1 MIFVLG
7 KNVKIN
13 IWEKHE
19 NTRLRLKT
27 RKHLTF
33 GMKTLKC
40 ENMKILKCENTKI
53 LKCKNS
59 TGLKSVFVFLCF
71 CVFVLISH
79 ASIASIN
86 ENEITY
92 AVYFTG
98 VGCSHCAKTDPVV
111 LKQLPQEYEN
121 FVVIEY
127 EIYQQKN
134 NAVLFNQCCENYDLP
149 MCRPFGPTPCK
160 GIPLICFSDSHNDI
174 LTGDSPILKNVED
187 KLSTVKN
194 NQCALLDGPVSFIDL
209 DFNQLP
215 GNPKIWINNK
225 ILIKNSDQTFD
236 NQILKNLFLQDDIK
250 AVLNNQNYNITK
262 PQSVMLSGG
271 KVEFKQAI
279 NLGGWTFQWNGD
291 NDLTDSAGNTDG
303 NQNGQ
308 NNIIDI
314 KFDPT
319 WAKIISL
326 AVVDAVN
333 PCALAVLVLMLTAII
348 AYNPRNRKNIILAGL
363 AFVASVFIMYLIY
376 GLIIIKFLQLIQA
389 LTAARLWLYKI
400 LGTAAIILG
409 ILNIIDFIKYKP
421 GRLGTEMPLFMRPKA
436 QKIISGITSPSG
448 AFSVGIFVTLF
459 LLPCTIGPYIIAGG
473 ILSAQEIVKTLP
485 PLLLYNLIFVAPM
498 LVIIGIVYWGF
509 KRVEDISA
517 WKEKNIS
524 KLHLVA
530 GVIMLG
536 LGVAMVMGLV

>member
-1 MIFVLG
+1 MISND
-7 KNVKIN
+7 KKQRM
-13 IWEKHE
+13 E
-19 NTRLRLKT
+19 
-27 RKHLTF
+27 
-33 GMKTLKC
+33 TLKHK
-40 ENMKILKCENTKI
+40 NTKTQKQLSILKI
-53 LKCKNS
+53 
-59 TGLKSVFVFLCF
+59 VFVFLFFCF
-71 CVFVLISH
+71 FVLTPH
-79 ASIASIN
+79 ASIASIS

-98 VGCSHCAKTDPVV
+98 IGCSHCAKTDSVV
-111 LKQLPQEYEN
+111 LKQLLQEYEN
-121 FVVIEY
+121 FIVIEY
-127 EIYQQKN
+127 EIYQQRN
-134 NAVLFNQCCENYDLP
+134 NAILFDQCCENYDLP
-149 MCRPFGPTPCK
+149 ICRPFGPTPCK
-160 GIPLICFSDSHNDI
+160 GIPLICFSNSHNDI
-174 LTGDSPILKNVED
+174 LTGDSPILKNIEN

-194 NQCALLDGPVSFIDL
+194 NKCALLDGPVNFADL

-215 GNPKIWINNK
+215 GSPKIWINNK
-225 ILIKNSDQTFD
+225 ILIKNSNQTFD
-236 NQILKNLFLQDDIK
+236 NRVLKDLLLQDNIK
-250 AVLNNQNYNITK
+250 TALNNQNYNITK
-262 PQSVMLSGG
+262 PQPVMLSGS
-271 KVEFKQAI
+271 KVEFEHAI
-279 NLGGWTFQWNGD
+279 NLAGWIFQWNGD
-291 NDLTDSAGNTDG
+291 TGLMDSSGNTNSD
-303 NQNGQ
+303 QNGQ
-308 NNIIDI
+308 NNITDI

-333 PCALAVLVLMLTAII
+333 PCALAVLILMLTAII
-348 AYNPRNRKNIILAGL
+348 AYNPHNRKNIILAGL

-409 ILNIIDFIKYKP
+409 ILNIRDFIKYKP

-436 QKIISGITSPSG
+436 QKIISGITSPKG

-459 LLPCTIGPYIIAGG
+459 LLPCTIGPYVIAGG
-473 ILSAQEIVKTLP
+473 ILSATEIVKTIP

-498 LVIIGIVYWGF
+498 LIIIGIVCWGF
-509 KRVEDISA
+509 KRVEDISV

-536 LGVAMVMGLV
+536 LGVAMVMGWV

>member
-1 MIFVLG
+1 ML
-7 KNVKIN
+7 KIN
-13 IWEKHE
+13 
-19 NTRLRLKT
+19 
-27 RKHLTF
+27 LTNKF
-33 GMKTLKC
+33 CFL
-40 ENMKILKCENTKI
+40 IFL
-53 LKCKNS
+53 
-59 TGLKSVFVFLCF
+59 FLCF
-71 CVFVLISH
+71 CIFVLTPQ
-79 ASIASIN
+79 AGIASIS

-111 LKQLPQEYEN
+111 LKQLLQEYKN

-149 MCRPFGPTPCK
+149 ACRPFGPTPCK

-174 LTGDSPILKNVED
+174 LTGDSPILKNIEN

-194 NQCALLDGPVSFIDL
+194 NQCALLGEPISFADL

-215 GNPKIWINNK
+215 GSPKIWINNK
-225 ILIKNSDQTFD
+225 ILIKNSDQIFD
-236 NQILKNLFLQDDIK
+236 NKILKSLLLQNDIK
-250 AVLNNQNYNITK
+250 TVLNNQNYNTIK
-262 PQSVMLSGG
+262 PQPVMLSGG
-271 KVEFKQAI
+271 KVEFEQAI
-279 NLGGWTFQWNGD
+279 NLAGWTFQWNGGESLTGNAGGTG
-291 NDLTDSAGNTDG
+291 ND
-303 NQNGQ
+303 QNGQ
-308 NNIIDI
+308 NSPSDI

-319 WAKIISL
+319 LAKIISL

-348 AYNPRNRKNIILAGL
+348 AYNPHNRKNIILAGL
-363 AFVASVFIMYLIY
+363 AFVASVFVMYLIY

-389 LTAARLWLYKI
+389 MTAVRLWLYKI
-400 LGTAAIILG
+400 LGAAAIILG
-409 ILNIIDFIKYKP
+409 ILNVKDFIQGVGCKACESGPCKTP
-421 GRLGTEMPLFMRPKA
+421 KERPMTEMPLNWRPKVK
-436 QKIISGITSPSG
+436 KIISGITSPAG

-473 ILSAQEIVKTLP
+473 ILSAMEIIKTLP

-498 LVIIGIVYWGF
+498 LIIIGIVYWGF
-509 KRVEDISA
+509 RRVEDISV

-530 GVIMLG
+530 GIIMLG